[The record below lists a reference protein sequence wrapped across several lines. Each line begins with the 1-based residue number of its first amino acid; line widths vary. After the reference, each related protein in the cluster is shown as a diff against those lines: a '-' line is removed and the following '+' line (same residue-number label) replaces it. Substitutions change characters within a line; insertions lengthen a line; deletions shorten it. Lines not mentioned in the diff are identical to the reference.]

1 MSGALAT
8 LQFLRP
14 AWLWALLA
22 LPLIVAG
29 WWWQRRRDS
38 AWRQHVDP
46 HLLPHLLEPVAT
58 RRGLWGLA
66 ARLLGWTLAVVALAG
81 PSWRQAEVPLQV
93 QGRALVIALDLSDAM
108 LAPDLPPSRLLQ
120 ARAKLAALLAGRSG
134 GETALLAYA
143 DDAYTVAPLSADPDN
158 IALFLDALAPDV
170 MPQDGQRPDRA
181 IEAAVRLLRQAGQR
195 NGDVLLVG
203 NAADAATVAAAA
215 RARAGGYRVSV
226 LGLGRPAGASFHARD
241 GALRSSRLDAASL
254 QRVAQAGGGRYVAL
268 EPGGGDLEA
277 LGVLDAT
284 APGEAAAEARGQAR
298 IARDEGWWLL
308 PPLMLLALLAFRRGA
323 AVAVLAAC
331 LLLPVPELQAAQAPQ
346 GTAWRRADQVAHD
359 RANAALQAY
368 REGRYAEAAQA
379 WGALAGADAAYNRGN
394 ALAREGRLEEAL
406 EAYDAALRSQ
416 PGMDDAVANRAVV
429 EAALRR
435 QPPSGGGDERQRP
448 DAGDERPGSQQDGGG
463 QSPAAQGEPP
473 DGQGQG
479 EPQASAPQSPQSS
492 QPGRAETGPGEGA
505 GEPPAPADAQ
515 SQREADA
522 AQRQRMQQALDAGG
536 TPAADGERVEG
547 EPGRAEDA
555 AERERRQATDAW
567 LRRVPDDPG
576 GLLRA
581 RFLLEHRRRHG
592 GAPP

>member
-1 MSGALAT
+1 MSEALAT

-22 LPLIVAG
+22 LPLLAAG

-46 HLLPHLLEPVAT
+46 HLLPHLLEAVPT

-66 ARLLGWTLAVVALAG
+66 ARLLGWSLAVVALAG

-93 QGRALVIALDLSDAM
+93 QGRPLVIALDLSDAM

-120 ARAKLAALLAGRSG
+120 ARAKLGSLLERRGG

-143 DDAYTVAPLSADPDN
+143 DDAYTVAPLTADPGN
-158 IALFLDALAPDV
+158 IALFLDALAPDL

-195 NGDVLLVG
+195 NGDILLVG

-215 RARAGGYRVSV
+215 RARAEGYRVSV
-226 LGLGRPAGASFHARD
+226 LGLGRPSGASFRARD
-241 GALRSSRLDAASL
+241 GGLRSSQLDAASL

-268 EPGGGDLEA
+268 QPGGGELEA

-284 APGEAAAEARGQAR
+284 TPGEAAAESRGQAR

-308 PPLMLLALLAFRRGA
+308 PPLMLLALLAFRRGTP
-323 AVAVLAAC
+323 VAVLAAC
-331 LLLPVPELQAAQAPQ
+331 LLLPVPDLQAAQAPQ
-346 GTAWRRADQVAHD
+346 GTAWRRPDQMAHD
-359 RANAALQAY
+359 RAIAALQAY

-379 WGALAGADAAYNRGN
+379 WAALPGADAAYNRGN

-435 QPPSGGGDERQRP
+435 QPPGGGGDQRQRP
-448 DAGDERPGSQQDGGG
+448 DGGDEQPGRQQQGGG
-463 QSPAAQGEPP
+463 QAPADQGEPA
-473 DGQGQG
+473 DGQG
-479 EPQASAPQSPQSS
+479 ERQASPAQSPPSS
-492 QPGRAETGPGEGA
+492 SSAPTGNEADGGA

-515 SQREADA
+515 AQREADA
-522 AQRQRMQQALDAGG
+522 AQRQRMQQALDGEG
-536 TPAADGERVEG
+536 TPAPDGERVEG
-547 EPGRAEDA
+547 EPDRAEDA
-555 AERERRQATDAW
+555 AERERRQAAEAW

-592 GAPP
+592 GGPP

>member
-1 MSGALAT
+1 MTEALAT

-14 AWLWALLA
+14 DWLWALLA
-22 LPLIVAG
+22 LPLLVAG

-58 RRGLWGLA
+58 RRGLGGLA
-66 ARLLGWTLAVVALAG
+66 ARLLGWSLAVVALAG

-120 ARAKLAALLAGRSG
+120 ARAKLATLLGQRAG
-134 GETALLAYA
+134 GETALLAFA
-143 DDAYTVAPLSADPDN
+143 DDAYTVAPLTADPGN

-195 NGDVLLVG
+195 TGDILLVS
-203 NAADAATVAAAA
+203 NTADAATVAAAA
-215 RARAGGYRVSV
+215 RARADGYRVSV
-226 LGLGRPAGASFHARD
+226 LGLGRPSGASFHARD
-241 GALRSSRLDAASL
+241 GALRSSQLDAASL

-277 LGVLDAT
+277 LGVLDVAAT
-284 APGEAAAEARGQAR
+284 GESAAEARGQAR

-359 RANAALQAY
+359 RANAALEAY

-379 WGALAGADAAYNRGN
+379 WGALPGADAAYNRGN

-435 QPPSGGGDERQRP
+435 QPPSGDGDQRQRP
-448 DAGDERPGSQQDGGG
+448 DAGDERPGSQRDGGG
-463 QSPAAQGEPP
+463 QAPAEQGEPA
-473 DGQGQG
+473 DGQGA
-479 EPQASAPQSPQSS
+479 PQASPPQSPQSS
-492 QPGRAETGPGEGA
+492 QPAQSDADPGDGR
-505 GEPPAPADAQ
+505 GEPTGPADAQ
-515 SQREADA
+515 AQREADA
-522 AQRQRMQQALDAGG
+522 AQRQRMQQALDAEG
-536 TPAADGERVEG
+536 TPATDGERVEG
-547 EPGRAEDA
+547 EPARAEDA
-555 AERERRQATDAW
+555 AERERRQAAEAW

-592 GAPP
+592 GGPP